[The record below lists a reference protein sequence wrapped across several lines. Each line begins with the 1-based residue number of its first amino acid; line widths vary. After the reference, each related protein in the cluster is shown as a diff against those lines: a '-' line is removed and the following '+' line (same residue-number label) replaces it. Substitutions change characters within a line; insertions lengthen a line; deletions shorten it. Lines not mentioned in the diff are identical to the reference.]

1 MSHEVFLSHSHVDKV
16 FADAIC
22 HWLEAADIRCWV
34 APRDIRPSEDWAEAI
49 INAMDHSKVLLL
61 VFSSSSNSSPQVR
74 REVERAVNKGL
85 HVLPFRIENVA
96 LSKSLEYFIST
107 QHWLDA
113 IGGDLESHLGELRD
127 CIAQLLGRGAPV
139 PGARAHP
146 AAAPAAASTPAAR
159 GAHASAAP
167 AGALLPGD
175 QLERMTTLLAR
186 FIGPIAGHM
195 VRRAATPGRSAQQVV
210 DALALELDDEAE
222 RRQFLAQCG
231 TLLR

>member
-49 INAMDHSKVLLL
+49 INAMDRSKVLLL

-85 HVLPFRIENVA
+85 HVLPFRIENVP

-113 IGGDLESHLGELRD
+113 IGGDLESHLSELRD
-127 CIAQLLGRGAPV
+127 CVGALLGRGAPRDV
-139 PGARAHP
+139 PAPALP
-146 AAAPAAASTPAAR
+146 AAPR
-159 GAHASAAP
+159 LAAP
-167 AGALLPGD
+167 AGAVLPGE
-175 QLERMTTLLAR
+175 QLERLSLILAR

-195 VRRAATPGRSAQQVV
+195 VRCAAVPGRSAQEVV
-210 DALALELDDEAE
+210 DALALELDDEGE

-231 TLLR
+231 PLLR

>member
-49 INAMDHSKVLLL
+49 INAMDHAKVLLL

-85 HVLPFRIENVA
+85 HVLPFRIEDVP

-113 IGGDLESHLGELRD
+113 MGGDLESHLVALRD
-127 CIAQLLGRGAPV
+127 CVGALLGRGAQ
-139 PGARAHP
+139 RALPAVAAAPP
-146 AAAPAAASTPAAR
+146 AAAPV
-159 GAHASAAP
+159 GAV
-167 AGALLPGD
+167 LPD
-175 QLERMTTLLAR
+175 EQLERIAAVLAR
-186 FIGPIAGHM
+186 FIGPIAGHL
-195 VRRAATPGRSAQQVV
+195 VRRAAVPGRLAHEVV
-210 DALALELDDEAE
+210 DALACELDDEAE

-231 TLLR
+231 AVLR

>member
-49 INAMDHSKVLLL
+49 INAIDHSKVLLL

-85 HVLPFRIENVA
+85 HVLPFRIENVP

-113 IGGDLESHLGELRD
+113 IDGGLESHLGELRD
-127 CIAQLLGRGAPV
+127 CVGALLGRSAQHAAPSVPAALPTAAPV
-139 PGARAHP
+139 GV
-146 AAAPAAASTPAAR
+146 
-159 GAHASAAP
+159 
-167 AGALLPGD
+167 ALPSE
-175 QLERMTTLLAR
+175 QLERLSSVLAR

-195 VRRAATPGRSAQQVV
+195 VRRAAAPGRSAQEVV
-210 DALALELDDEAE
+210 DALAFELDDEGE

-231 TLLR
+231 AVLR